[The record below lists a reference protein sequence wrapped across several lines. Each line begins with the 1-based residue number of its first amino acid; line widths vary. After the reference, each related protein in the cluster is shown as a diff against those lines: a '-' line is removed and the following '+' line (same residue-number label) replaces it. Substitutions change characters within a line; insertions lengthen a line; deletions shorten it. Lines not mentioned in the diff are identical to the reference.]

1 MDQTTGRCRFCPSN
15 CRWDLHKNVPYI
27 CIIVSEE
34 VTKTDEDLR
43 NKYFKATDDKKTR
56 EVMIS
61 NLGQMFGQKQI
72 EIQKTLTNIRE
83 VIQELQVYY
92 VVVHIM

>member
-15 CRWDLHKNVPYI
+15 CCWDLHKNVPYI